1 VYIVGIDVG
10 GTFTDLTAVDV
21 ASGRAV
27 VTKVPSQ
34 PRNEAAAVLAG
45 LEALGIAGAEVRRLV
60 HGTTVGT
67 NAVLERRGARVALL
81 TTAGFRD
88 LIEIGRTKRNIPALF
103 IPTFVRP
110 KPVVARR
117 DRFEVTERL
126 GPNGSMLVPFDR
138 ASVDRAIDAAL
149 AAPAEAIAVCLL
161 HAYLNPAHE
170 HAVADAVK
178 GRAPGLPVSCSA
190 DVVAEYREFERFST
204 TVLNAYLQPLM
215 EGYLTSLEERLLAT
229 GYVHGVLTVASSGGM
244 MTTDTA
250 RRLPIKTIFSGP
262 AGGVSQA
269 CFVGAAAGIRD
280 FITYDMGGTST
291 DVCLVR
297 DLQPLTTADAMVGA
311 FPVKV
316 SQIDMHTVGAGG
328 GSVAWLDVD
337 SALAVGPRSAG
348 AAPGPAAYGRG
359 GTEPTV
365 TDANVVLGRI
375 GTTRRLG
382 GRIAIDAARARDAV
396 AALAARLERPLSP
409 EALAEGVVTIAVAR
423 MTSAIREISIQ
434 RGHDPRDFTLI
445 AFGGAGPM
453 HALAMAEEIGIPRV
467 LVPRHPG
474 NFSALGLLAADVKHD
489 DVRTRVGLLRERLP
503 ALRAAFAEMESA
515 AREQLE
521 REGFAPDQQRLL
533 RSLDLRY
540 RSQAF
545 ELNLTLADLAPDG
558 ALPEVGEI
566 EARFH
571 RQHQDAYGHSNS
583 AAAVELVNAR
593 LTAYGVVPKPA
604 PERHAPAGAA
614 LEAARIERR
623 PVWFQGRAHDCPVW
637 DRDRLPADARILGPA
652 IVEEFGAT
660 TVVPPGWRGAVDAH
674 GNLRFER
681 EQPLTPALSP
691 EGRRGGAG
699 A

>member
-10 GTFTDLTAVDV
+10 GTFTDLTAVD
-21 ASGRAV
+21 ATTGRVV
-27 VTKVPSQ
+27 VTKVPSR
-34 PRNEAAAVLAG
+34 PRHEAAAVLAG
-45 LEALGIAGAEVRRLV
+45 LEALGIASADMRRLV

-103 IPTFVRP
+103 IPTFTRP
-110 KPVVARR
+110 KPVVERK

-126 GPNGSMLVPFDR
+126 GPDGAVLVPLDPASIER
-138 ASVDRAIDAAL
+138 ALDAAL
-149 AAPAEAIAVCLL
+149 AAPAEAVAVCLL

-269 CFVGAAAGIRD
+269 CFLGAAVGIRD

-297 DLQPLTTADAMVGA
+297 DLQPLMTADAMVGA

-328 GSVAWLDVD
+328 GSIAWLDVD
-337 SALAVGPRSAG
+337 GSLAVGPRSAG
-348 AAPGPAAYGRG
+348 ASPGPAAYGLG
-359 GTEPTV
+359 GTEPAV
-365 TDANVVLGRI
+365 TDANLVLGRI
-375 GTTRRLG
+375 GTRRRLG
-382 GRIAIDAARARDAV
+382 GSIAIDVERARTAV
-396 AALAARLERPLSP
+396 AALAGRMERPLGV
-409 EALAEGVVTIAVAR
+409 EALAEGIVTIAVAR

-453 HALAMAEEIGIPRV
+453 HALAMADEIGIPRV

-474 NFSALGLLAADVKHD
+474 NFSALGLLAADIKHD

-503 ALRAAFAEMESA
+503 ALRDAFAEMETA
-515 AREQLE
+515 ARQQLE
-521 REGFAPDQQRLL
+521 REGFAPEQQKLL

-540 RSQAF
+540 RGQAF
-545 ELNLTLADLAPDG
+545 ELNLPVGRGAAEGEPG
-558 ALPEVGEI
+558 ALQEI
-566 EARFH
+566 ELNFH
-571 RQHQDAYGHSNS
+571 RHHREIYGHSNPQ
-583 AAAVELVNAR
+583 AAIELVNAR
-593 LTAYGVVPKPA
+593 LTAYGLVPKPTA
-604 PERHAPAGAA
+604 ERHTASGATLEGA
-614 LEAARIERR
+614 LVERR
-623 PVWFQGRAHDCPVW
+623 PVWFTGQALDCPVW
-637 DRDRLPADARILGPA
+637 DRDRLPEGAQVRGPA

-660 TVVPPGWRGAVDAH
+660 TVVPPGWRGTLDGH

-681 EQPLTPALSP
+681 EA
-691 EGRRGGAG
+691 RA
-699 A
+699 

>member
-1 VYIVGIDVG
+1 MYIVGIDVG

-21 ASGRAV
+21 ETGRVV
-27 VTKVPSQ
+27 VTKVPSR

-45 LEALGIAGAEVRRLV
+45 LGALTIASADVRRLV

-110 KPVVARR
+110 KPVVERK

-126 GPNGSMLVPFDR
+126 GPDGAVLVPLDPASIDR
-138 ASVDRAIDAAL
+138 ALDAAL
-149 AAPAEAIAVCLL
+149 AAPAEAVAVCLL

-229 GYVHGVLTVASSGGM
+229 GYLHGVLTVASSGGM

-269 CFVGAAAGIRD
+269 CFVGAAADIPD

-297 DLQPLTTADAMVGA
+297 TLQPLMTADAMVGA

-328 GSVAWLDVD
+328 GSIAWLDVD
-337 SALAVGPRSAG
+337 GSLAVGPRSAG
-348 AAPGPAAYGRG
+348 ASPGPAAYGLG

-365 TDANVVLGRI
+365 TDANVLLGRI
-375 GTTRRLG
+375 GTRQRLG
-382 GRIAIDAARARDAV
+382 GSIAIDPERARAAL
-396 AALAARLERPLSP
+396 AALAARMERPLP
-409 EALAEGVVTIAVAR
+409 VETLAEGIVTIAVAR

-453 HALAMAEEIGIPRV
+453 HALAMADEIGIPRV

-474 NFSALGLLAADVKHD
+474 NFSALGLLAADIKHD
-489 DVRTRVGLLRERLP
+489 DVRTRVGPLREGLP
-503 ALRAAFAEMESA
+503 ALRAAFAEMETA
-515 AREQLE
+515 ARRQLE
-521 REGFAPDQQRLL
+521 REGFVPEAQRLL

-540 RSQAF
+540 RGQAF
-545 ELNLTLADLAPDG
+545 ELNLGIGDAAAGG
-558 ALPEVGEI
+558 ALPAIDQI
-566 EARFH
+566 EADFH
-571 RQHQDAYGHSNS
+571 RCHRENYGHANPQ
-583 AAAVELVNAR
+583 ATVELVNAR
-593 LTAYGVVPKPA
+593 LTAYGLVPKPA
-604 PERHAPAGAA
+604 AERHAGSGGTLDAA
-614 LEAARIERR
+614 LVERR
-623 PVWFQGRAHDCPVW
+623 PVWFAGRAHDCPVW
-637 DRDRLPADARILGPA
+637 ERDRLPEGASLQGPA

-660 TVVPPGWRGAVDAH
+660 TVVPPGWRGALDAH

-681 EQPLTPALSP
+681 EA
-691 EGRRGGAG
+691 RA
-699 A
+699 

>member
-1 VYIVGIDVG
+1 MYIVGIDVG
-10 GTFTDLTAVDV
+10 GTFTDLTAVDE
-21 ASGRAV
+21 ATGRAV
-27 VTKVPSQ
+27 VTKVPSR
-34 PRNEAAAVLAG
+34 PRNEAAAVLEG
-45 LEALGIAGAEVRRLV
+45 LQALRIASADVRRLV

-110 KPVVARR
+110 KPVVERR
-117 DRFEVTERL
+117 DRFEVIERL
-126 GPNGSMLVPFDR
+126 GPDGAVLVPLDR
-138 ASVDRAIDAAL
+138 GSIERALNAAV

-161 HAYLNPAHE
+161 HAYLNGTHE
-170 HAVADAVK
+170 RVVADAVK

-328 GSVAWLDVD
+328 GSIAWLEVD
-337 SALAVGPRSAG
+337 GSLAVGPRSAG
-348 AAPGPAAYGRG
+348 AAPGPAAYGLG

-375 GTTRRLG
+375 GPTRRLG
-382 GRIAIDAARARDAV
+382 GSIVIDAGRARASV
-396 AALAARLERPLSP
+396 AALAARLQRPLGV
-409 EALAEGVVTIAVAR
+409 EALAEGIVTIAVAR

-474 NFSALGLLAADVKHD
+474 NFSALGLLAADIKHD
-489 DVRTRVGLLRERLP
+489 DVRTRVGLLGERLP
-503 ALRAAFAEMESA
+503 ALTAAFAEMETA
-515 AREQLE
+515 ARRQLE
-521 REGFAPDQQRLL
+521 REGFAPEQQRLL

-540 RSQAF
+540 RGQAF
-545 ELNLTLADLAPDG
+545 ELTLALGETPADG
-558 ALPEVGEI
+558 ALAPVDEI

-571 RQHQDAYGHSNS
+571 RQHRETYGHANE
-583 AAAVELVNAR
+583 AAAIELVNAR
-593 LTAYGVVPKPA
+593 LTAYGLVPKPA
-604 PERHAPAGAA
+604 PERRAA
-614 LEAARIERR
+614 SGSGLDAARIERR
-623 PVWFQGRAHDCPVW
+623 PVWFHGRPHDCPVW
-637 DRDRLPADARILGPA
+637 ERDRLPGDAAVMGPA

-660 TVVPPGWRGAVDAH
+660 TVVPPGWRGVVDGH
-674 GNLRFER
+674 GNLMF
-681 EQPLTPALSP
+681 LTLPSP
-691 EGRRGGAG
+691 RRGEGGGAR
-699 A
+699 